1 MSGSKA
7 VVCLTTAPPAHAP
20 QIAATAVERELAAC
34 VNVVPLVHSIYR
46 WQGEVQTDE
55 ESLLVIKTTRAA
67 IPGSERLL
75 EELHPYDTF
84 ELVALDVSAGSD
96 RYLEWIAGSVSSPR

>member
-1 MSGSKA
+1 MSGSEA

-20 QIAATAVERELAAC
+20 RIAATALERELAAC

-46 WQGEVQTDE
+46 WQGKVQTDE

-67 IPGSERLL
+67 VAGIERLL
-75 EELHPYDTF
+75 GELHPYDTF
-84 ELVALDVSAGSD
+84 ELVALEVSAGSD
-96 RYLEWIAGSVSSPR
+96 RYLEWIARSVSYPE